1 MSPTTAPRLDHV
13 RVSEAMRPGIVSCP
27 PDTPL
32 RTMAHLMATHHIHAL
47 VVPEVEGD
55 GVAGWAIASDLDVVA
70 AAATGDVER
79 LTAGDVAGH
88 EALTVSD
95 DEQLDRAM
103 QRMGEHEAN
112 HLVVVGAASGRPTGI
127 LSTLDV
133 AAVLSIS

>member
-1 MSPTTAPRLDHV
+1 MSRTIAPRLDHV

-27 PDTPL
+27 PETPL
-32 RTMAHLMATHHIHAL
+32 RAVAQLMASHHIHAV
-47 VVPEVEGD
+47 VVPEVTGD

-70 AAATGDVER
+70 AAVAGDAEA

-103 QRMGEHEAN
+103 QRMAEHESG